1 MKKVLLSL
9 VICMLL
15 APLLV
20 LPAAA
25 APSEVM
31 PIVHIVQ
38 WGENLTNIAWRYGTT
53 VHAIMYANGISNP
66 NRIYAGQRLLIP
78 VQPAP
83 APAYPAPAPA
93 PTTGGCVYY
102 VRHGDTLSGIAYRHG
117 VTVNAIVRLNY
128 LANPNCIYPG
138 QRLNIPCPSQP
149 APKPKPKPGGV
160 YYIVRPGDTLAKIA
174 VRYGVSTWSIVRAN
188 NIANPN
194 VIYVGQRLYIPSGTP
209 APVHPQPSKPG
220 CEHMSWPKAGAWL
233 GGVIEAWG
241 TTEIDNFWY
250 YKLEYR
256 HDGLDDWHYIDGA
269 ETAVEDG
276 PLGNWD
282 TRTVADGTYIF
293 RLVVVDKTGNYPPP
307 CEIPVH
313 VNNDP

>member
-15 APLLV
+15 VPLMI

-25 APSEVM
+25 APSEVT

-53 VHAIMYANGISNP
+53 VHAIMYANGISNA

-83 APAYPAPAPA
+83 APVYPAPAPA
-93 PTTGGCVYY
+93 PISGGCVYY
-102 VRHGDTLSGIAYRHG
+102 VQHGDTLSGIAYRHG
-117 VTVNAIVRLNY
+117 VTTNAIMGLNY
-128 LANPNCIYPG
+128 IVNPNRIYAG
-138 QRLNIPCPSQP
+138 QRLNIPCRPQP
-149 APKPKPKPGGV
+149 APQPPPQPAPWPGPAPKPKPGGV

-174 VRYGVSTWSIVRAN
+174 VCYGVSTWSIVRAN

-194 VIYVGQRLYIPSGTP
+194 VIYVGQRLYIPRSAP
-209 APVHPQPSKPG
+209 APAPAPSPSRPG
-220 CEHMSWPKAGAWL
+220 CEHLSWPKAGAWL

-241 TTEIDNFWY
+241 TATHDNFWY

-256 HDGLDDWHYIDGA
+256 NHRRRWAAGQVGH
-269 ETAVEDG
+269 
-276 PLGNWD
+276 
-282 TRTVADGTYIF
+282 ADGCRRNLHF
-293 RLVVVDKTGNYPPP
+293 QAGDRGQDGQLSAAL
-307 CEIPVH
+307 
-313 VNNDP
+313 